1 MILGVDYC
9 HWQSLVNPEKLRS
22 KAVKFAIVKAGEI
35 YLKAFNKPP
44 MIDDLHDRNIAELK
58 RVGILCGDY
67 YYFHPSAGASKQ
79 ARHYAEIY
87 LKNPPDLP
95 PVVDIEDTDKMKPG
109 EVGSQLIAFIEGI
122 KTQIGRQPI
131 IYSRNAFLVNQAGN
145 PDWPAGTLFW
155 MARYDSKIGDLSP
168 KIKPHVVMW
177 QFTDRLKLPGLP
189 LMDGNYWLGSQ
200 AELNQLAAGK
210 LTQPP
215 PIPLPESEPASHPE
229 KTSCRVLV
237 SMLNIRNQPSS
248 QGKVVGTLKR
258 GDVVPVLAIVK
269 TYWAEIGSN
278 RYIAIKGVT
287 GNYVEL
293 IGTSQ
298 AKLGFTPFRKT
309 IERLFEVIYIKQKGK

>member
-9 HWQSLVNPEKLRS
+9 HWQSLVSAEKLRS

-35 YLKAFNKPP
+35 YINAFNKPP
-44 MIDDLHDRNIAELK
+44 VIDDLHDRNITELK

-67 YYFHPSAGASKQ
+67 YYFHPSAGATRQ

-95 PVVDIEDTDKMKPG
+95 PVIDIEDTDKMKPV
-109 EVGSQLIAFIEGI
+109 EVGSQLIAFIEAI

-155 MARYDSKIGDLSP
+155 IARFDSKIGDLSP
-168 KIKPHVVMW
+168 KIKPHVVIW

-189 LMDGNYWLGSQ
+189 LLDGNYWLGSQ
-200 AELNQLAAGK
+200 DELNRLAAEK
-210 LTQPP
+210 LTQPL
-215 PIPLPESEPASHPE
+215 PIPIPGSESAPQSE

-237 SMLNIRNQPSS
+237 STLNIRNQPSS

-258 GDVVPVLAIVK
+258 GDIVPVLNIVK

-293 IGTSQ
+293 IGSAQ
-298 AKLGFTPFRKT
+298 AKLGFAPFRKT
-309 IERLFEVIYIKQKGK
+309 IEHILEGIYLRQKGK